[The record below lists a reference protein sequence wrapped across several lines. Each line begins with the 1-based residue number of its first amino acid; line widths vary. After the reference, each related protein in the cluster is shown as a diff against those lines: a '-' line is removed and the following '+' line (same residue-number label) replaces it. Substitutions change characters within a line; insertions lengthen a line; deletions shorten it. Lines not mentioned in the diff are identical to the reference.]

1 MSYDPKPAD
10 MPKLS
15 DFLKSRSIRTEIQ
28 TASNAARTLQ
38 TKVKLMKLNV
48 DSFGQVPDDQV
59 DNSVAF
65 MDFYSEVQEL
75 FTLIPTL
82 THVSVLLEKMNQKAL
97 ELPLSKV
104 RVVKSAKTVAKAI
117 PVDSEV
123 SGNGNFGDG
132 GSQET
137 DAYTMMVDAG
147 LSPAEIEEALADI
160 QRNVSGKQSTF
171 QGVPLAALGGDGN
184 PGPIPVGMKP
194 APPAPVLGGGGAG
207 SIPVDIKPVPPAP
220 VLGGGGAGLVPE
232 GNKRSFN
239 DLLAGLTSEI
249 AGGRAKKQARV
260 MPQAPLE
267 ASAQVKKEPGFSAAQ
282 IAQAATDNAARK
294 GLSETVDLVSSDD
307 E

>member
-171 QGVPLAALGGDGN
+171 QGVPLAALGGAGN
-184 PGPIPVGMKP
+184 PGP
-194 APPAPVLGGGGAG
+194 
-207 SIPVDIKPVPPAP
+207 IPVDIKPVPPAP